1 MDNRVYWIWLQQAFG
16 EGSPLPWKIFKGYPA
31 AYGNSMRAGQG
42 CGTPAGTS
50 PTRRRRGFTTSTLE
64 AAKARLDYALSLGW
78 EVLTPESGRFPEGLR
93 HIPDPPAALYV
104 QGTLPDLD
112 TRPAIALVGARK
124 ATPESKRAAERIA
137 CQLTMEGAAVV
148 SGEATG
154 VDFSALIGSPQR
166 RGPGGERAPCGPGSP
181 YLVESASL
189 RRTIVQRGG
198 ALVSEYFTQR
208 NPNKGTFPHRNRLIT
223 GMCCG
228 VVIIQAWL

>member
-16 EGSPLPWKIFKGYPA
+16 EGSPLPWKIFKGYPGGIREF
-31 AYGNSMRAGQG
+31 YEGGPRLWN
-42 CGTPAGTS
+42 
-50 PTRRRRGFTTSTLE
+50 TRRDISDQKAEGLYHFTLE

-154 VDFSALIGSPQR
+154 VDFSALMGALSGG
-166 RGPGGERAPCGPGSP
+166 GPAVSVLPVDLGSP

-198 ALVSEYFTQR
+198 AWPAS
-208 NPNKGTFPHRNRLIT
+208 TFPSATPTRAPSPT
-223 GMCCG
+223 GTG
-228 VVIIQAWL
+228 